1 MDSVNFKQFYSNFL
15 ENIIDNDKAL
25 FGKLKT
31 DEERVKSIFS
41 LPHAHNYKLSIKQN
55 SKSENLAKD
64 YKERGNHAFQK
75 DMFKAAAELYSKGII
90 LQPQNNSG
98 RNSYCTRM

>member
-15 ENIIDNDKAL
+15 ENIIDNDIAM
-25 FGKLKT
+25 FGKLNT
-31 DEERVKSIFS
+31 DEERIKSIFGV
-41 LPHAHNYKLSIKQN
+41 PYAHNYKLSIKQN

-75 DMFKAAAELYSKGII
+75 NMFQAAAELYSKGII

-98 RNSYCTRM
+98 RNSCCMII

>member
-1 MDSVNFKQFYSNFL
+1 MDSVNFKKFYSSFL
-15 ENIIDNDKAL
+15 ENIIDSDIAL

-31 DEERVKSIFS
+31 DEERIKSIFGF
-41 LPHAHNYKLSIKQN
+41 PHAHNYKLSIKQN

-64 YKERGNHAFQK
+64 FKERGNHAFQK
-75 DMFKAAAELYSKGII
+75 NMFKVAAELYSKGII

-98 RNSYCTRM
+98 RNSYCMMI